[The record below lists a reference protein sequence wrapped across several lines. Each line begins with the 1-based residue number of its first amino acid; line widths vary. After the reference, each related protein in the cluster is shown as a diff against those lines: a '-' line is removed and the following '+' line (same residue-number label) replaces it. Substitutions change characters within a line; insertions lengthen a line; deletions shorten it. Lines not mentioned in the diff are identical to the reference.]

1 MNSKNNQVDGLLQN
15 ALGVAKKLSSSSL
28 DALNKVAQNQKKSQ
42 SPMQLPEQNDQM
54 PNLSQQLLGRHYHTV
69 NKVTAFIAPDLT
81 DKFSDYVFE
90 QLNYLSSNLASVDR
104 ILDEAG
110 VQDLEQLTQDIDRSK
125 RISDVLAA
133 QNKID
138 LYHRKRRTN
147 EHLLS

>member
-42 SPMQLPEQNDQM
+42 SSMQLHEQNDQM

-69 NKVTAFIAPDLT
+69 NKVTSFIAPDLT

-110 VQDLEQLTQDIDRSK
+110 VQNL
-125 RISDVLAA
+125 
-133 QNKID
+133 
-138 LYHRKRRTN
+138 
-147 EHLLS
+147 